1 MPGFS
6 KTLKERF
13 KNKWA
18 KKQMG
23 AGSAGNASVEN
34 TGSSSRNLATR
45 RVPVIEKRAKKSKKR
60 SKKQRKRKKR

>member
-18 KKQMG
+18 KKQIG
-23 AGSAGNASVEN
+23 AGSGEGATVEK

-60 SKKQRKRKKR
+60 SKKQQKRKKR

>member
-18 KKQMG
+18 KKQTG
-23 AGSAGNASVEN
+23 AGSGSATVEK

-60 SKKQRKRKKR
+60 SKKQQKRKKR